1 MIIEAYLNLQ
11 KNTTDLYGY
20 PDQFTTMAEKAT
32 GDWIKKN
39 LDYFAGVAY
48 SKYRQNE
55 AFRKNYKLLNGEF
68 DFSDYMVIPETKMIL
83 DYLSDIPGQ
92 EQDIPQHLKHYPIL
106 NPPINTLLGE
116 LTKRPHKYAA
126 KAVDEISMEE
136 NIDFRS
142 NIIKEYV
149 LNNLRMKLEGA
160 EMPPEQKEQYIQQEI
175 QSKVINYTTI
185 AERWANKALGALRQH
200 FDFRHKSFLSFR
212 DLLVTGREYHHFYP
226 DNSRLGFTYRVEN
239 PANVWTLN
247 YRNAIT
253 TKDCW
258 AGGTLEVLTFAEI
271 INRYKLTDEEME
283 HLKTYSL
290 QGLRNNEYSAFSP
303 AMPNPNYD
311 PIWQLTF
318 ESADLSIDG
327 ITPNAYAFSN
337 QFSYTVITAY
347 WESQRPV
354 YKRTYVDES
363 GYEQTD
369 FVNEQY
375 KLCKECGDVSL
386 EKTWEN
392 IWMRGLKIGANIYF
406 CDPIEYINRMP
417 IVGIVNTFRNTQGKS
432 LLSMMK
438 PYQVLYNICLNQL
451 WEGLEKDLGTQ
462 AIIDMKVIPNNQDA
476 DAIDQ
481 FKTVAKQTGFLVID
495 TSMENTGG
503 PVQFNQMTR
512 TDLSQQ
518 TYISSRI
525 QLAEWARNQ
534 AWELVGVTRQRTG
547 SVLAT
552 ETATGTQTAMAQS
565 FAQTEPWFHFH
576 DIVLKEVYQ
585 TILDITQYT
594 ELQKPDS
601 VLNYL
606 NNDLESVFLKVNRDE
621 LLRDIQVYVTSFAE
635 DREIIDQLKT
645 LMQPAM
651 QNGADLADVA
661 DMLTA
666 NSERNLREILQKVQ
680 KRNQEA
686 REQQQQLE
694 QQKLQQS
701 QEQFEVQMQLAEQK
715 RREEMQNDNMNKEL
729 DRQNRLQVE
738 QLRGIAQEGSYS
750 PTTDT
755 TPLLVEQTKAAMEQ
769 SRQSFE
775 KEIKKRQLDQND
787 RKLDIEEKKAKDAL
801 DIAKLR
807 DKGTLNPKPKNKK

>member
-39 LDYFAGVAY
+39 LDYFSGVAY

-83 DYLSDIPGQ
+83 DYLSDVPGQ
-92 EQDIPQHLKHYPIL
+92 EQDIPQHLKHYPII

-126 KAVDEISMEE
+126 KAVDEISIEE
-136 NIDFRS
+136 NIDFRT
-142 NIIKEYV
+142 NIIREYI

-160 EMPPEQKEQYIQQEI
+160 EMPPEQKEEYVQKEI

-185 AERWANKALGALRQH
+185 AEKWANKALGALRQH
-200 FDFRHKSFLSFR
+200 FDFRHKSFLAFR

-226 DNSRLGFTYRVEN
+226 DNSRLGFTYKVEN

-369 FVNEQY
+369 FVNEEY

-392 IWMRGLKIGANIYF
+392 IWMKGQKIGANIFF
-406 CDPIEYINRMP
+406 CEPIEYINRMP

-495 TSMENTGG
+495 TSVENTGG
-503 PVQFNQMTR
+503 PIQFNQMTR
-512 TDLSQQ
+512 ADLSQQ
-518 TYISSRI
+518 TYIQSRI

-534 AWELVGVTRQRTG
+534 AWELVGISRQRTG
-547 SVLAT
+547 AVLAT

-606 NNDLESVFLKVNRDE
+606 NNDLESVFLKVTRDE

-651 QNGADLADVA
+651 QNGADLADIA

-694 QQKLQQS
+694 QQKMQQA
-701 QEQFEVQMQLAEQK
+701 QEQFQVQTQLAEQK
-715 RREEMQNDNMNKEL
+715 RREDMENDNMNKEL
-729 DRQNRLQVE
+729 DRQNRLQIE

-755 TPLLVEQTKAAMEQ
+755 TGLLIEQTKASMEKSKQ
-769 SRQSFE
+769 LFE
-775 KEIKKRQLDQND
+775 KEIKKRELDQND
-787 RKLDIEEKKAKDAL
+787 RKLDIEEQKAKDAL
-801 DIAKLR
+801 NIAKLR

>member
-20 PDQFTTMAEKAT
+20 PDQFTTMAEKET

-39 LDYFAGVAY
+39 LDYFSGVAY

-160 EMPPEQKEQYIQQEI
+160 DMPPEEKEQYVQQEI

-347 WESQRPV
+347 WETQRPV

-518 TYISSRI
+518 TYIQSRI

-606 NNDLESVFLKVNRDE
+606 NNDLESVFLKVTRDE

-651 QNGADLADVA
+651 QNGADLADIA

-701 QEQFEVQMQLAEQK
+701 QEQFEMQMQLAEQK
-715 RREEMQNDNMNKEL
+715 RREEMENDNMNKEL
-729 DRQNRLQVE
+729 DRLNRLQVE
-738 QLRGIAQEGSYS
+738 QLRGIAAEGSYS
-750 PTTDT
+750 QTTDT

-769 SRQSFE
+769 SKQSFE

-807 DKGTLNPKPKNKK
+807 DKGTLNPKPKHKK

>member
-1 MIIEAYLNLQ
+1 
-11 KNTTDLYGY
+11 
-20 PDQFTTMAEKAT
+20 
-32 GDWIKKN
+32 
-39 LDYFAGVAY
+39 
-48 SKYRQNE
+48 
-55 AFRKNYKLLNGEF
+55 
-68 DFSDYMVIPETKMIL
+68 MVIPETKMIL
-83 DYLSDIPGQ
+83 DYLSDVPGQ

-106 NPPINTLLGE
+106 NPPVNTLLGE

-126 KAVDEISMEE
+126 KAVDEISIEE
-136 NIDFRS
+136 NIDFRT
-142 NIIKEYV
+142 NLIKEYL
-149 LNNLRMKLEGA
+149 LNNLRMKVEGA
-160 EMPPEQKEQYIQQEI
+160 EMTPEQKEEYVQQEI

-185 AERWANKALGALRQH
+185 AEKWANKALGALKQH
-200 FDFRHKSFLSFR
+200 FDFRHKSFLAFR

-347 WESQRPV
+347 WETQRPV

-552 ETATGTQTAMAQS
+552 ETATGTQTAMSQS

-606 NNDLESVFLKVNRDE
+606 NNDLESVFLKVTRDE

-651 QNGADLADVA
+651 QNGADLADIA

-666 NSERNLREILQKVQ
+666 NSERSLREILQKVQ

-686 REQQQQLE
+686 REQQQQIE

-701 QEQFEVQMQLAEQK
+701 QEQFEMQTQLAEQK
-715 RREEMQNDNMNKEL
+715 RREDMQNENMNKEL

-738 QLRGIAQEGSYS
+738 QLRGIAAEGSYS

-787 RKLDIEEKKAKDAL
+787 RKLDIEEQKAKDAL
-801 DIAKLR
+801 NIAKLR

>member
-20 PDQFTTMAEKAT
+20 PDQFTTMAEKET
-32 GDWIKKN
+32 PDWIKKN

-68 DFSDYMVIPETKMIL
+68 DFSDYQTMPETKMIL
-83 DYLSDIPGQ
+83 DYLQDVPDQ
-92 EQDIPQHLKHYPIL
+92 EQDIPKHLKHYPIL

-126 KAVDEISMEE
+126 KAVDEISIEE
-136 NIDFRS
+136 NIDFRT

-149 LNNLRMKLEGA
+149 LNNIRMKLEGSD
-160 EMPPEQKEQYIQQEI
+160 MPPEQIEEVAQKEI
-175 QSKVINYTTI
+175 QKKVLNYTTI
-185 AERWANKALGALRQH
+185 AEEWANKTLKALKHH
-200 FDFRHKSFLSFR
+200 FDFRHQSFMAFR
-212 DLLVTGREYHHFYP
+212 DLLVTGRQYHHFYP

-258 AGGTLEVLTFAEI
+258 AGGTIEVLTFAEI
-271 INRYKLTDEEME
+271 INRYRLSDEEME

-337 QFSYTVITAY
+337 QFSYTVVTSY

-354 YKRTYVDES
+354 FKRTYVDEQ
-363 GYEQTD
+363 GYEQSD
-369 FVNEQY
+369 FVNEDY

-392 IWMRGLKIGANIYF
+392 IWMKGIKIGANIYF
-406 CDPIEYINRMP
+406 CEPIEYINRLP
-417 IVGIVNTFRNTQGKS
+417 IVGIVNTSRNTQGKS
-432 LLSMMK
+432 LLSLMK

-451 WEGLEKDLGTQ
+451 WEGLEKDLGVQ
-462 AIIDMKVIPNNQDA
+462 ALVDMRMIPNNQDA

-481 FKTVAKQTGFLVID
+481 FKTVAKETGFLVID
-495 TSMENTGG
+495 TSVENTGG
-503 PVQFNQMTR
+503 PIQFNQMTGVN
-512 TDLSQQ
+512 LGQQ
-518 TYISSRI
+518 AYISSRI
-525 QLAEWARNQ
+525 ELAQWARDQ
-534 AWELVGVTRQRTG
+534 AWELVGITRQRTG

-552 ETATGTQTAMAQS
+552 ETATGTQTAMTQS

-576 DIVLKEVYQ
+576 DIVLREVYQ
-585 TILDITQYT
+585 MALDMAQYI

-601 VLNYL
+601 TLNYL
-606 NNDLESVFLKVNRDE
+606 NDDLEAVFLKITRDE
-621 LLRDIQVYVTSFAE
+621 LLRDIQVYVTSYAE
-635 DREIIDQLKT
+635 DREAIEKLRS

-651 QNGADLADVA
+651 QNGADLADIA

-666 NSERNLREILQKVQ
+666 ESERGLREILEKARQ
-680 KRNQEA
+680 RNEQARQE
-686 REQQQQLE
+686 QLAVE
-694 QQKLQQS
+694 QQKIEQAQQ
-701 QEQFEVQMQLAEQK
+701 QFEAQIQIEEQ
-715 RREEMQNDNMNKEL
+715 RRKEEMENENMNKQL
-729 DRQNRLQVE
+729 DRENKLQIE
-738 QLRGIAQEGSYS
+738 QLRGIANEGSFS
-750 PTTDT
+750 QESDT
-755 TPLLVEQTKAAMEQ
+755 LGILTEQTKLSLEKSKQM
-769 SRQSFE
+769 FE
-775 KEIKKRQLDQND
+775 RTVKERELNQND
-787 RKLDIEEKKAKDAL
+787 RKLDIEEKKANDAL
-801 DIAKLR
+801 QIAKLR
-807 DKGTLNPKPKNKK
+807 DKGKLNSKPKNKK

>member
-20 PDQFTTMAEKAT
+20 PDQFTTMKEKGT

-68 DFSDYMVIPETKMIL
+68 DFADYFVIPETKMIL
-83 DYLSDIPGQ
+83 DYLKDVPGQ
-92 EQDIPQHLKHYPIL
+92 EQDIPKHLKHYPIL

-116 LTKRPHKYAA
+116 LTKRPHKYSV
-126 KAVDEISMEE
+126 KAVDEISTDE
-136 NIDFRS
+136 NIDFRT
-142 NIIKEYV
+142 NLIKEYV
-149 LNNLRMKLEGA
+149 MNNIMMNA
-160 EMPPEQKEQYIQQEI
+160 EQMDPEQADEYIQQEL
-175 QSKVINYTTI
+175 QSKVLNYTTI
-185 AERWANKALGALRQH
+185 AERWGNKALSALKYH
-200 FDFRHKSFLSFR
+200 FDFQHKSFLAFR

-271 INRYKLTDEEME
+271 INRYKLTNEEME

-337 QFSYTVITAY
+337 QFSYTVVTAY

-354 YKRTYVDES
+354 YKRTYVDQT
-363 GYEQTD
+363 GYEQSD
-369 FVNEQY
+369 FVSEDY

-392 IWMRGLKIGANIYF
+392 IWMKGIKIGANIYF
-406 CDPIEYINRMP
+406 CEPLEYVSCMP

-451 WEGLEKDLGTQ
+451 WEALEKDLGTQ

-476 DAIDQ
+476 DAIDP
-481 FKTVAKQTGFLVID
+481 FKTVAKETGFLVID
-495 TSMENTGG
+495 TSVENTGG

-534 AWELVGVTRQRTG
+534 AWELVGITRQRTG
-547 SVLAT
+547 AVLAS
-552 ETATGTQTAMAQS
+552 ETATGTNTAMTQS
-565 FAQTEPWFHFH
+565 YAQTEPWFHFH
-576 DIVLKEVYQ
+576 DIILRQVYQ
-585 TILDITQYT
+585 MMLDMTQYI
-594 ELQKPDS
+594 ELQKPDT

-606 NNDLESVFLKVNRDE
+606 NTDLESVFLKITRDE
-621 LLRDIQVYVTSFAE
+621 LLRDLQVYVTSYAE
-635 DREIIDQLKT
+635 DRDTIEKIRSL
-645 LMQPAM
+645 LQPAM
-651 QNGADLADVA
+651 QNGADLADAA
-661 DMLTA
+661 DILTA

-686 REQQQQLE
+686 REQQMQIE

-701 QEQFEVQMQLAEQK
+701 QQQFETNIQVQEQRRMQ
-715 RREEMQNDNMNKEL
+715 EMMNENMNKQL
-729 DRQNRLQVE
+729 DRENRLQIE
-738 QLRGIAQEGSYS
+738 QLRGIAAEGSYS
-750 PTTDT
+750 PTVDT
-755 TPLLVEQTKAAMEQ
+755 TELLTEQTKAAMEQ
-769 SRQSFE
+769 SKIEFE
-775 KEIKKRQLDQND
+775 KSIKKRELAQND

-807 DKGTLNPKPKNKK
+807 DKGTLTPKPKSKK

>member
-20 PDQFTTMAEKAT
+20 PDQFTTMKEKET

-68 DFSDYMVIPETKMIL
+68 DFADYFVIPETKMIL
-83 DYLSDIPGQ
+83 DYLKDVPDQ
-92 EQDIPQHLKHYPIL
+92 EQDIPKHLKHYPIL

-116 LTKRPHKYAA
+116 LTKRPHKYSV
-126 KAVDEISMEE
+126 KAIDDISIDE
-136 NIDFRS
+136 NIDFRT
-142 NIIKEYV
+142 NLIKEV
-149 LNNLRMKLEGA
+149 LLNNIMMRASGLA
-160 EMPPEQKEQYIQQEI
+160 PEEVQQFVEQELQN
-175 QSKVINYTTI
+175 KVLNYTTI
-185 AERWANKALGALRQH
+185 AEEWGNKVLGALKHH
-200 FDFRHKSFLSFR
+200 FDFQHKSFMAFR

-337 QFSYTVITAY
+337 QFSYTVVTSY

-354 YKRTYVDES
+354 YKRTYIDDS
-363 GYEQTD
+363 GYQQTD

-392 IWMRGLKIGANIYF
+392 IWMKGIKIGANIYF
-406 CDPIEYINRMP
+406 CEPLEYVSCMP

-451 WEGLEKDLGTQ
+451 WEALEKDLGVQ
-462 AIIDMKVIPNNQDA
+462 AIIDMKVIPNNDDA

-481 FKTVAKQTGFLVID
+481 FKTVAKETGFLVID
-495 TSMENTGG
+495 TSVENTGG

-525 QLAEWARNQ
+525 ELAEWARNQ
-534 AWELVGVTRQRTG
+534 AWELVGITRQRTG

-552 ETATGTQTAMAQS
+552 ETATGTNTAMAQS

-576 DIVLKEVYQ
+576 DVILREVYQ
-585 TILDITQYT
+585 TMLDITQYI

-601 VLNYL
+601 TLNYL
-606 NNDLESVFLKVNRDE
+606 NTELDSIFLKVTRDE
-621 LLRDIQVYVTSFAE
+621 ILRDLHVYVTSYAE
-635 DREIIDQLKT
+635 DRDMIEKLRS

-651 QNGADLADVA
+651 QNGADLADMA
-661 DMLTA
+661 EILTA
-666 NSERNLREILQKVQ
+666 NSERSLREILQKVQ
-680 KRNQEA
+680 KRME
-686 REQQQQLE
+686 EQRQQSQQIE
-694 QQKLQQS
+694 QQKLEQAQQ
-701 QEQFEVQMQLAEQK
+701 QFEIQTQLAEQK
-715 RREEMQNDNMNKEL
+715 RIQEMENENMNKEL

-738 QLRGIAQEGSYS
+738 QLRGIAAEGSYS
-750 PTTDT
+750 PTADT
-755 TPLLVEQTKAAMEQ
+755 TQLLTEQTKAAMER
-769 SRQSFE
+769 SRIEFE
-775 KEIKKRQLDQND
+775 KAVKRRELEQQD
-787 RKLDIEEKKAKDAL
+787 RKLDIEEKKAQDAL
-801 DIAKLR
+801 EIAKLR
-807 DKGTLNPKPKNKK
+807 DKGKLGEKGKNKK

>member
-20 PDQFTTMAEKAT
+20 PDQFTTMAEKDT

-68 DFSDYMVIPETKMIL
+68 DFADYFVIPETKMIL
-83 DYLSDIPGQ
+83 DYLKDVPGQ
-92 EQDIPQHLKHYPIL
+92 EQDIPKHLKHYPIL

-116 LTKRPHKYAA
+116 LTKRPHKYAV
-126 KAVDEISMEE
+126 KAMDDISMEE
-136 NIDFRS
+136 NIDFRT
-142 NIIKEYV
+142 NLIKEYV
-149 LNNLRMKLEGA
+149 INNLRMKTEGM
-160 EMPPEQKEQYIQQEI
+160 EPEQADEFMQQEL
-175 QSKVINYTTI
+175 QNKVLNYTTI
-185 AERWANKALGALRQH
+185 AEDWANKVLGALKHH
-200 FDFRHKSFLSFR
+200 FDFRHKSFLAFR

-337 QFSYTVITAY
+337 QFSYTVVTSY

-354 YKRTYVDES
+354 YKRTYVDET

-375 KLCKECGDVSL
+375 KLCKDCGDISL

-392 IWMRGLKIGANIYF
+392 IWMKGIKIGANIYF
-406 CDPIEYINRMP
+406 CDPLEYVNCMP
-417 IVGIVNTFRNTQGKS
+417 MVGIVNTFRNTQGKS

-451 WEGLEKDLGTQ
+451 WEALEKDLGTQ

-481 FKTVAKQTGFLVID
+481 FKTVAKETGFLVID
-495 TSMENTGG
+495 TSVENTGG

-518 TYISSRI
+518 TYIQSRI
-525 QLAEWARNQ
+525 QLAEWARTQ

-552 ETATGTQTAMAQS
+552 ETATGTQTAMTQS

-576 DIVLKEVYQ
+576 DVILKDVYQ
-585 TILDITQYT
+585 MILDMAQYI

-601 VLNYL
+601 TLNYL
-606 NNDLESVFLKVNRDE
+606 NNELESVFLRVTRED
-621 LLRDIQVYVTSFAE
+621 LLRDLQVYVTSYAE
-635 DREIIDQLKT
+635 DRDTIEKLRS

-651 QNGADLADVA
+651 QNGADLSDIA

-666 NSERNLREILQKVQ
+666 ESERGLREILKKLQQ
-680 KRNQEA
+680 RNQQMS
-686 REQQQQLE
+686 EQKNQIE
-694 QQKLQQS
+694 QQKLEQA
-701 QEQFEVQMQLAEQK
+701 QEQFQMNMQAQQEK
-715 RREEMQNDNMNKEL
+715 EMRQIENENMNKEL

-738 QLRGIAQEGSYS
+738 ELRGIAAEGSYS
-750 PTTDT
+750 QTMDT
-755 TPLLVEQTKAAMEQ
+755 TELLTEQTKSAIER
-769 SRQSFE
+769 SKIEFE
-775 KEIKKRQLDQND
+775 KAIKQKQLAQQD

-807 DKGTLNPKPKNKK
+807 DKGTLNPKPKTKK

>member
-83 DYLSDIPGQ
+83 DYLSDVPGQ

-149 LNNLRMKLEGA
+149 LNNLRMKVEGA
-160 EMPPEQKEQYIQQEI
+160 EMTPEQKEQYVQQEI

-347 WESQRPV
+347 WETQRPV

-375 KLCKECGDVSL
+375 KLCKECGDISL

-552 ETATGTQTAMAQS
+552 ETATGTQTAMSQS

-635 DREIIDQLKT
+635 DREIIEQLRT

-651 QNGADLADVA
+651 QNGAELADIA

-701 QEQFEVQMQLAEQK
+701 QEQFQMQMQLAEQK
-715 RREEMQNDNMNKEL
+715 RREEMENDNMNKEL

-738 QLRGIAQEGSYS
+738 QLRGIAAEGSYS

-769 SRQSFE
+769 SKQLFE

-787 RKLDIEEKKAKDAL
+787 RKLDIEEQKAKDAL
-801 DIAKLR
+801 SIAKLR

>member
-20 PDQFTTMAEKAT
+20 PDQFTTMKEKET

-68 DFSDYMVIPETKMIL
+68 DFADYFVIPETKMIL
-83 DYLSDIPGQ
+83 DYLKDVPDQ
-92 EQDIPQHLKHYPIL
+92 EQDIPKHLKHYPIL

-116 LTKRPHKYAA
+116 LTKRPHKYSV
-126 KAVDEISMEE
+126 KAVDEVSVDE

-142 NIIKEYV
+142 NLIKEV
-149 LNNLRMKLEGA
+149 LLNNIMMKASG
-160 EMPPEQKEQYIQQEI
+160 MNPEEVQQYVEQEL

-185 AERWANKALGALRQH
+185 AEEWGNKVLGALKHH
-200 FDFRHKSFLSFR
+200 FDFQHKSFMAFR

-337 QFSYTVITAY
+337 QFSYTVVTSY

-354 YKRTYVDES
+354 YKRTYLDEY
-363 GYEQTD
+363 GYQQTD

-375 KLCKECGDVSL
+375 KLCKDCGDISL

-392 IWMRGLKIGANIYF
+392 IWMKGLKIGANIYF
-406 CDPIEYINRMP
+406 CEPIEYVSCMP

-451 WEGLEKDLGTQ
+451 WEALEKDLGVQ
-462 AIIDMKVIPNNQDA
+462 AIIDMKVIPNNEDA

-481 FKTVAKQTGFLVID
+481 FKTVAKETGFLVID
-495 TSMENTGG
+495 TSVENTGG

-518 TYISSRI
+518 TYIQSRI

-534 AWELVGVTRQRTG
+534 AWELVGITRQRTG

-552 ETATGTQTAMAQS
+552 ETATGTNTAMSQS

-576 DIVLKEVYQ
+576 DVILREVYQ
-585 TILDITQYT
+585 TMLDVAQYV

-601 VLNYL
+601 TLNYL
-606 NNDLESVFLKVNRDE
+606 NTELDSIFLKVTRDE
-621 LLRDIQVYVTSFAE
+621 ILRDLHVYVTSYAE
-635 DREIIDQLKT
+635 DRDMIEKLRS

-651 QNGADLADVA
+651 QNGADLADMA
-661 DMLTA
+661 EILTA
-666 NSERNLREILQKVQ
+666 NSERSLREILQKVQ
-680 KRNQEA
+680 QRMEAQRQQSQEI
-686 REQQQQLE
+686 E

-701 QEQFEVQMQLAEQK
+701 QEQFQIQTQLAEQK
-715 RREEMQNDNMNKEL
+715 RREEMENENMNKEL

-738 QLRGIAQEGSYS
+738 QLKGIAAEGSYS
-750 PTTDT
+750 PTADT
-755 TPLLVEQTKAAMEQ
+755 TELLTEQTKAAMER
-769 SRQSFE
+769 SRIEFE
-775 KEIKKRQLDQND
+775 KAVKRRELEQQD
-787 RKLDIEEKKAKDAL
+787 RKLDIEEKKAQDAL
-801 DIAKLR
+801 EIAKLR
-807 DKGTLNPKPKNKK
+807 DKGKLGDKTKTKK

>member
-20 PDQFTTMAEKAT
+20 PDQFTTMAEKET

-39 LDYFAGVAY
+39 LDYFSGVAY

-160 EMPPEQKEQYIQQEI
+160 DMPPEEKEQYVQQEI

-347 WESQRPV
+347 WETQRPV

-518 TYISSRI
+518 TYIQSRI

-606 NNDLESVFLKVNRDE
+606 NNDLESVFLKVTRDE

-651 QNGADLADVA
+651 QNGADLADIA

-701 QEQFEVQMQLAEQK
+701 QEQFEMQMQLAEQK
-715 RREEMQNDNMNKEL
+715 RREEMENDNMNKEL
-729 DRQNRLQVE
+729 DRLNRLQVE
-738 QLRGIAQEGSYS
+738 QLRGIAAEGSYS
-750 PTTDT
+750 QTTDT

-769 SRQSFE
+769 SKQSFE

-807 DKGTLNPKPKNKK
+807 DKGTLNPKPKKKK

>member
-20 PDQFTTMAEKAT
+20 PDQFTTMHEKST

-83 DYLSDIPGQ
+83 DYLKDVPGQ
-92 EQDIPQHLKHYPIL
+92 EQDIPKHLKHYPIL

-116 LTKRPHKYAA
+116 MTKRPHKYSV
-126 KAVDEISMEE
+126 KAVDDVSIDE
-136 NIDFRS
+136 NIDFRT
-142 NIIKEYV
+142 NIIRDYVIQGIIRNAQGQVAPEELQEYIAQELQNKV
-149 LNNLRMKLEGA
+149 L
-160 EMPPEQKEQYIQQEI
+160 
-175 QSKVINYTTI
+175 NYTTI
-185 AERWANKALGALRQH
+185 AEEWGNKVLGALKHH
-200 FDFRHKSFLSFR
+200 FDFRHKSFMAFR

-271 INRYKLTDEEME
+271 INRYKLTNEEME

-337 QFSYTVITAY
+337 QFSYTVVTSY

-354 YKRTYVDES
+354 YKRTYLDEY
-363 GYEQTD
+363 GYQQTD
-369 FVNEQY
+369 FVNEDY
-375 KLCKECGDVSL
+375 KICKECGDVSL

-392 IWMRGLKIGANIYF
+392 IWMKGIKIGANIYF
-406 CDPIEYINRMP
+406 CEPLEYVNCMP

-451 WEGLEKDLGTQ
+451 WEALEKDLGTQ
-462 AIIDMKVIPNNQDA
+462 AIIDMKVIPNNSDA

-481 FKTVAKQTGFLVID
+481 FKTVAKETGFLVID
-495 TSMENTGG
+495 TSVENTGG

-518 TYISSRI
+518 TYIQSRI

-552 ETATGTQTAMAQS
+552 ETATGTNTAMAQS

-576 DIVLKEVYQ
+576 DVILRDVYQ
-585 TILDITQYT
+585 MMLDMSQYI

-601 VLNYL
+601 TLNYL
-606 NNDLESVFLKVNRDE
+606 NTELDSVFLKVTRDE
-621 LLRDIQVYVTSFAE
+621 ILRDLHVYVTSYAE
-635 DREIIDQLKT
+635 DRDMIEKLRS

-651 QNGADLADVA
+651 QNGADLS
-661 DMLTA
+661 DMAEILTA
-666 NSERNLREILQKVQ
+666 NSERSLREILQQ
-680 KRNQEA
+680 MQQRLDA
-686 REQQQQLE
+686 RRQQQNELE
-694 QQKLQQS
+694 QQKLQQA
-701 QEQFEVQMQLAEQK
+701 QQQFEIQTQLAEQK
-715 RREEMQNDNMNKEL
+715 RIQEMENENMNKEL
-729 DRQNRLQVE
+729 DRQNRLAIE
-738 QLRGIAQEGSYS
+738 QLRGIANEGSFS
-750 PTTDT
+750 PTLDT
-755 TPLLVEQTKAAMEQ
+755 TSLLTEQTKTAIDR
-769 SRQSFE
+769 SRLEFE
-775 KEIKKRQLDQND
+775 KQARKRELDQNE
-787 RKLDIEEKKAKDAL
+787 RKLDIEQKKANDAL

-807 DKGTLNPKPKNKK
+807 DKGTLTPKPKNKK

>member
-20 PDQFTTMAEKAT
+20 PDQFTTMKEKST

-68 DFSDYMVIPETKMIL
+68 DFADYFVIPETKMIL
-83 DYLSDIPGQ
+83 DYLKDVPGQ
-92 EQDIPQHLKHYPIL
+92 EQDIPKHLKHYPIL

-116 LTKRPHKYAA
+116 MTKRPHKYSV
-126 KAVDEISMEE
+126 KAMDDISMEE
-136 NIDFRS
+136 NIDFRT
-142 NIIKEYV
+142 NLIREYV
-149 LNNLRMKLEGA
+149 INNLRMKTAGMDPQEA
-160 EMPPEQKEQYIQQEI
+160 DEYIAQEM
-175 QSKVINYTTI
+175 QSKVLNYTTI
-185 AERWANKALGALRQH
+185 AEDWGNKVLGALKHH
-200 FDFRHKSFLSFR
+200 FDFRHKSFMAFR

-226 DNSRLGFTYRVEN
+226 DNSRLGFTYKVEN

-271 INRYKLTDEEME
+271 INRYKLTNEEME

-337 QFSYTVITAY
+337 QFSYTVVTCY
-347 WESQRPV
+347 WESQRPI

-363 GYEQTD
+363 GYEQSD
-369 FVNEQY
+369 FVNEEY
-375 KLCKECGDVSL
+375 KLCKDCGDVSL

-392 IWMRGLKIGANIYF
+392 IWMKGIKIGANIYF
-406 CDPIEYINRMP
+406 CEPIEYVNCMP

-451 WEGLEKDLGTQ
+451 WEALEKDLGTQ

-481 FKTVAKQTGFLVID
+481 FKTVAKETGFLVID
-495 TSMENTGG
+495 TSVENTGG

-518 TYISSRI
+518 TYINSRI
-525 QLAEWARNQ
+525 QLAEWARSQ
-534 AWELVGVTRQRTG
+534 AWELVGVSRQRTG

-552 ETATGTQTAMAQS
+552 ETATGTQTAMSQS

-576 DIVLKEVYQ
+576 DVILKDVYQ
-585 TILDITQYT
+585 MILDMTQYI

-601 VLNYL
+601 TLNYL
-606 NNDLESVFLKVNRDE
+606 NNELEAVFLRVTRED
-621 LLRDIQVYVTSFAE
+621 LLRDLQVYVTSYAE
-635 DREIIDQLKT
+635 DRDTIEKLRS

-651 QNGADLADVA
+651 QNGADLADIA

-666 NSERNLREILQKVQ
+666 ESERGLREILKKLQQ
-680 KRNQEA
+680 RNQEMN
-686 REQQQQLE
+686 QQKNQIE
-694 QQKLQQS
+694 QQKLQQA
-701 QEQFEVQMQLAEQK
+701 QQQFEVQTQLAEQK
-715 RREEMQNDNMNKEL
+715 RREDMDNENMNKEL

-738 QLRGIAQEGSYS
+738 QLRGIAAEGSYS
-750 PTTDT
+750 QTADT
-755 TPLLVEQTKAAMEQ
+755 TELLTEQTKSAMER
-769 SRQSFE
+769 SRMEFE
-775 KEIKKRQLDQND
+775 KAIKQRELAQND
-787 RKLDIEEKKAKDAL
+787 RKLDIEEKKAQDAL

-807 DKGTLNPKPKNKK
+807 DKGTLNPKPKSKK

>member
-20 PDQFTTMAEKAT
+20 PDQFTTMHEKGT

-68 DFSDYMVIPETKMIL
+68 DFTDYMVIPETKMIL
-83 DYLSDIPGQ
+83 DYLKDVPGQ
-92 EQDIPQHLKHYPIL
+92 EQDIPKHLKHYPIL

-116 LTKRPHKYAA
+116 LTKRPHKYAV
-126 KAVDEISMEE
+126 KAMDDISMEE
-136 NIDFRS
+136 NIDFRT
-142 NIIKEYV
+142 NLIREYV
-149 LNNLRMKLEGA
+149 INNLRMKTQGMDPQEA
-160 EMPPEQKEQYIQQEI
+160 DDYIAQEM
-175 QSKVINYTTI
+175 QSKVLNYTTI
-185 AERWANKALGALRQH
+185 AEDWSNKVLSALKHH
-200 FDFRHKSFLSFR
+200 FDFRHKSFMAFR

-271 INRYKLTDEEME
+271 INRYKLTNEEME

-337 QFSYTVITAY
+337 QFSYTVVTAY

-363 GYEQTD
+363 GYEQSD
-369 FVNEQY
+369 FVNEEY
-375 KLCKECGDVSL
+375 KLCKDCGDVSL
-386 EKTWEN
+386 EKAWEN
-392 IWMRGLKIGANIYF
+392 IWMKGIKIGANIYF
-406 CDPIEYINRMP
+406 CDPLEYVNCMP

-451 WEGLEKDLGTQ
+451 WEALEKDLGVQ
-462 AIIDMKVIPNNQDA
+462 AIIDMKVIPNNSDA

-481 FKTVAKQTGFLVID
+481 FKTVAKETGFLVID
-495 TSMENTGG
+495 TSVENTGG

-518 TYISSRI
+518 TYINSRI
-525 QLAEWARNQ
+525 QLAEWARSQ
-534 AWELVGVTRQRTG
+534 AWELVGVSRQRTG

-552 ETATGTQTAMAQS
+552 ETATGTQTAMSQS

-576 DIVLKEVYQ
+576 DVILKDVYQ
-585 TILDITQYT
+585 MILDMAQYI

-601 VLNYL
+601 TLNYL
-606 NNDLESVFLKVNRDE
+606 NNELEAVFLRVSRED
-621 LLRDIQVYVTSFAE
+621 LLRDLQVYVTSYAE
-635 DREIIDQLKT
+635 DRDTIEKLRS

-651 QNGADLADVA
+651 QNGADLADIA

-666 NSERNLREILQKVQ
+666 ESERGLREILKKLQQ
-680 KRNQEA
+680 RNQQMN
-686 REQQQQLE
+686 EQKNQIE
-694 QQKLQQS
+694 QQKLEQAQQ
-701 QEQFEVQMQLAEQK
+701 QFETQTQLAEQK
-715 RREEMQNDNMNKEL
+715 RIQEMENENMNKEL
-729 DRQNRLQVE
+729 DRQNRLQIE
-738 QLRGIAQEGSYS
+738 QLKGIAAEGSYS
-750 PTTDT
+750 PTADT
-755 TPLLVEQTKAAMEQ
+755 TELLTEQTKAAMEQ
-769 SRQSFE
+769 SRIEFE
-775 KEIKKRQLDQND
+775 KAIKQRQLAQQD
-787 RKLDIEEKKAKDAL
+787 RKLDIEERKAQDAL

-807 DKGTLNPKPKNKK
+807 DKGTLNPKPKKKK

>member
-20 PDQFTTMAEKAT
+20 PDQFTTMHEKST

-68 DFSDYMVIPETKMIL
+68 DFTDYMVIPETKMIL
-83 DYLSDIPGQ
+83 DYLKDVPGQ
-92 EQDIPQHLKHYPIL
+92 EQDIPKHLKHYPIL

-116 LTKRPHKYAA
+116 MTKRPHKYSV
-126 KAVDEISMEE
+126 KATDEISIDE

-142 NIIKEYV
+142 NLLKEFALNSIKAQ
-149 LNNLRMKLEGA
+149 LEGTDLS
-160 EMPPEQKEQYIQQEI
+160 PEEIEQAAAQEI
-175 QSKVINYTTI
+175 QKKILNYTTV
-185 AERWANKALGALRQH
+185 AEQWGNKVLSALKHH
-200 FDFRHKSFLSFR
+200 FDFRHKSFMAFR

-337 QFSYTVITAY
+337 QFSYTVVTAY

-354 YKRTYVDES
+354 YKRTYIDES

-369 FVNEQY
+369 FVNEDY
-375 KLCKECGDVSL
+375 KICKDCGDVSL

-406 CDPIEYINRMP
+406 CDPLEYVNCMP

-451 WEGLEKDLGTQ
+451 WEALEKDLGVQ
-462 AIIDMKVIPNNQDA
+462 AIIDMKVIPNNSDA

-481 FKTVAKQTGFLVID
+481 FKTVAKETGFLVID
-495 TSMENTGG
+495 TSVENTGG

-518 TYISSRI
+518 TYINSRI

-552 ETATGTQTAMAQS
+552 ETATGTQTAMSQS

-576 DIVLKEVYQ
+576 DVILRDVYQ
-585 TILDITQYT
+585 MLLDVTQYI

-601 VLNYL
+601 TLNYL
-606 NNDLESVFLKVNRDE
+606 NNDLESVFLKVTRDE
-621 LLRDIQVYVTSFAE
+621 ILRDLHVYVTSYAE
-635 DREIIDQLKT
+635 DRDNIEKLRS
-645 LMQPAM
+645 LMQPAI

-666 NSERNLREILQKVQ
+666 DSERSLREILQKVQ
-680 KRNQEA
+680 QRNQEA
-686 REQQQQLE
+686 KQQQMQLE

-701 QEQFEVQMQLAEQK
+701 DEQFQMKLQAQQEK
-715 RREEMQNDNMNKEL
+715 EARDMENENMNKEL
-729 DRQNRLQVE
+729 DRQNRLQIE
-738 QLRGIAQEGSYS
+738 ELRGIAAEGSYS
-750 PTTDT
+750 QTTDT
-755 TPLLVEQTKAAMEQ
+755 TELLTEQTKSAMERSKQ
-769 SRQSFE
+769 LYERSIKQ
-775 KEIKKRQLDQND
+775 KELQQQD
-787 RKLDIEEKKAKDAL
+787 RKLDIEEMKAKDAL
-801 DIAKLR
+801 EIARLR
-807 DKGTLNPKPKNKK
+807 DKGQLGDKSKKKK

>member
-20 PDQFTTMAEKAT
+20 PDQFTTMHEKGT

-68 DFSDYMVIPETKMIL
+68 DFTDYMVIPETKMIL
-83 DYLSDIPGQ
+83 DYLKDVPGQ
-92 EQDIPQHLKHYPIL
+92 EQDIPQHLKHYPII

-116 LTKRPHKYAA
+116 MTKRPHKYSV
-126 KAVDEISMEE
+126 KAVDEVSQDE

-142 NIIKEYV
+142 NLIKEYA
-149 LNNLRMKLEGA
+149 LNGIMMQLQQSG
-160 EMPPEQKEQYIQQEI
+160 MPPEEIEQAAQQEI
-175 QSKVINYTTI
+175 QSKVLNYTTI
-185 AERWANKALGALRQH
+185 AEQWANKALGALKHH
-200 FDFRHKSFLSFR
+200 FDFHHKSFLSFR

-226 DNSRLGFTYRVEN
+226 DNSRLGFNYKVEN

-271 INRYKLTDEEME
+271 IHRYKLTDKEIE

-337 QFSYTVITAY
+337 QFSYTVVTAY
-347 WESQRPV
+347 WESQRPI
-354 YKRTYVDES
+354 YKRTFIDEY
-363 GYEQTD
+363 GYQQSD
-369 FVNEQY
+369 FVNESY
-375 KLCKECGDVSL
+375 KLCKDCGDISL

-392 IWMRGLKIGANIYF
+392 VWMKGIKIGANIYF
-406 CDPIEYINRMP
+406 CEPLEYVNCMP

-495 TSMENTGG
+495 TSVENTGG

-518 TYISSRI
+518 TYIASRI

-534 AWELVGVTRQRTG
+534 AWELVGVSRQRTG
-547 SVLAT
+547 AVLAT
-552 ETATGTQTAMAQS
+552 ETATGTQTAMSQS

-576 DIVLKEVYQ
+576 DVILKDVYQ
-585 TILDITQYT
+585 MILDIAQYT

-601 VLNYL
+601 TLNYL
-606 NNDLESVFLKVNRDE
+606 NNDLESVFLRVTRDE
-621 LLRDIQVYVTSFAE
+621 LLRDLQVYVTSYAE
-635 DREIIDQLKT
+635 DRDTIEKLKS
-645 LMQPAM
+645 LMQPAI
-651 QNGADLADVA
+651 QNGADLADIA

-666 NSERNLREILQKVQ
+666 NSERSLREILQKVQ

-686 REQQQQLE
+686 KQQEMQLKQQQLE
-694 QQKLQQS
+694 QQKQQFETNLQV
-701 QEQFEVQMQLAEQK
+701 QEQ
-715 RREEMQNDNMNKEL
+715 RRLQEMENENMNKEL
-729 DRQNRLQVE
+729 DRQNRLQIE
-738 QLRGIAQEGSYS
+738 ELRGIANEGSFS
-750 PTTDT
+750 PTIDT
-755 TPLLVEQTKAAMEQ
+755 TELLTEQTKAAMERSKQ
-769 SRQSFE
+769 FYE
-775 KEIKKRQLDQND
+775 KSIKQKELEQND

-807 DKGTLNPKPKNKK
+807 DKGTLNPKPKSKK

>member
-20 PDQFTTMAEKAT
+20 PDQFTTMKEKST

-68 DFSDYMVIPETKMIL
+68 DFADYFVIPETKMIL
-83 DYLSDIPGQ
+83 DYLKDVPGQ
-92 EQDIPQHLKHYPIL
+92 EQDIPKHLKHYPIL

-116 LTKRPHKYAA
+116 MTKRPHKYSV
-126 KAVDEISMEE
+126 KAMDDISMEE
-136 NIDFRS
+136 NIDFRT
-142 NIIKEYV
+142 NLIREYV
-149 LNNLRMKLEGA
+149 INNLRMKTAGMDPQEA
-160 EMPPEQKEQYIQQEI
+160 DEYIAQEM
-175 QSKVINYTTI
+175 QSKVLNYTTI
-185 AERWANKALGALRQH
+185 AEDWGNKVLGALKHH
-200 FDFRHKSFLSFR
+200 FDFRHKSFMAFR

-226 DNSRLGFTYRVEN
+226 DNSRLGFTYKVEN

-271 INRYKLTDEEME
+271 INRYKLTNEEME

-337 QFSYTVITAY
+337 QFSYTVVTCY
-347 WESQRPV
+347 WESQRPI

-363 GYEQTD
+363 GYEQSD
-369 FVNEQY
+369 FVNEEY
-375 KLCKECGDVSL
+375 KLCKDCGDVSL

-392 IWMRGLKIGANIYF
+392 IWMKGIKIGANIYF
-406 CDPIEYINRMP
+406 CEPIEYVNCMP

-451 WEGLEKDLGTQ
+451 WEALEKDLGTQ

-481 FKTVAKQTGFLVID
+481 FKTVAKETGFLVID
-495 TSMENTGG
+495 TSVENTGG
-503 PVQFNQMTR
+503 PIQFNQMTR

-518 TYISSRI
+518 AYINSRI
-525 QLAEWARNQ
+525 QLAEWARSQ
-534 AWELVGVTRQRTG
+534 AWELVGVSRQRTG

-552 ETATGTQTAMAQS
+552 ETATGTQTAMSQS

-576 DIVLKEVYQ
+576 DVILKDVYQ
-585 TILDITQYT
+585 MILDMTQYI

-601 VLNYL
+601 TLNYL
-606 NNDLESVFLKVNRDE
+606 NNELEAVFLRVTRED
-621 LLRDIQVYVTSFAE
+621 LLRDLQVYVTSYAE
-635 DREIIDQLKT
+635 DRDTIEKLRS

-651 QNGADLADVA
+651 QNGADLADIA

-666 NSERNLREILQKVQ
+666 ESERGLREILKKLQQ
-680 KRNQEA
+680 RNQEMN
-686 REQQQQLE
+686 QQKNQIE
-694 QQKLQQS
+694 QQKLQQA
-701 QEQFEVQMQLAEQK
+701 QQQFEVQTQLAEQK
-715 RREEMQNDNMNKEL
+715 RREDMDNENMNKEL

-738 QLRGIAQEGSYS
+738 QLRGIAAEGSYS
-750 PTTDT
+750 QTGDT
-755 TPLLVEQTKAAMEQ
+755 TELLTEQTKSAMER
-769 SRQSFE
+769 SRMEFE
-775 KEIKKRQLDQND
+775 KAIKQRELAQND
-787 RKLDIEEKKAKDAL
+787 RKLDIEEKKAQDAL

-807 DKGTLNPKPKNKK
+807 DKGTLNPKPKSKK

>member
-39 LDYFAGVAY
+39 LDYFSGVAY

-83 DYLSDIPGQ
+83 DYLSDVPGQ
-92 EQDIPQHLKHYPIL
+92 EQDIPQHLKHYPII

-126 KAVDEISMEE
+126 KAVDEISIEE
-136 NIDFRS
+136 NIDFRT
-142 NIIKEYV
+142 NIIREYI

-160 EMPPEQKEQYIQQEI
+160 EMPPEQKEEYVQKEI

-185 AERWANKALGALRQH
+185 AEKWANKALGALRQH
-200 FDFRHKSFLSFR
+200 FDFRHKSFLAFR

-226 DNSRLGFTYRVEN
+226 DNSRLGFTYKVEN

-369 FVNEQY
+369 FVNEEY

-392 IWMRGLKIGANIYF
+392 IWMKGQKIGANIFF
-406 CDPIEYINRMP
+406 CEPIEYINRMP

-495 TSMENTGG
+495 TSVENTGG
-503 PVQFNQMTR
+503 PIQFNQMTR
-512 TDLSQQ
+512 ADLSQQ
-518 TYISSRI
+518 TYIQSRI
-525 QLAEWARNQ
+525 QLAEWARSQ

-547 SVLAT
+547 AVLAT
-552 ETATGTQTAMAQS
+552 ETATGTQTAMTQS

-606 NNDLESVFLKVNRDE
+606 NNDLESVFLKVTRDE

-651 QNGADLADVA
+651 QNGADLADIA

-694 QQKLQQS
+694 QQKMQQA
-701 QEQFEVQMQLAEQK
+701 QEQFQVQTQLAEQK
-715 RREEMQNDNMNKEL
+715 RREDMENDNMNKEL
-729 DRQNRLQVE
+729 DRQNRLQIE

-755 TPLLVEQTKAAMEQ
+755 TGLLIEQTKASMEKSKQ
-769 SRQSFE
+769 LFE
-775 KEIKKRQLDQND
+775 KEIKKRELDQND
-787 RKLDIEEKKAKDAL
+787 RKLDIEEQKAKDAL
-801 DIAKLR
+801 NIAKLR

>member
-20 PDQFTTMAEKAT
+20 PDQFTTMKEKGT

-68 DFSDYMVIPETKMIL
+68 DFTDYMVIPETKMIL
-83 DYLSDIPGQ
+83 DYLKDVPGQ

-116 LTKRPHKYAA
+116 ITKRPHKYSV
-126 KAVDEISMEE
+126 KATDEVSQDE
-136 NIDFRS
+136 NIDFRT
-142 NIIKEYV
+142 NLIKEYA
-149 LNNLRMKLEGA
+149 LNNIRMKLEGT
-160 EMPPEQKEQYIQQEI
+160 EMPPEQIEQIAQQEI
-175 QSKVINYTTI
+175 QSKILNYTTI
-185 AERWANKALGALRQH
+185 AEDWANKALGALKHH
-200 FDFRHKSFLSFR
+200 FDFHHKSFLSFR

-226 DNSRLGFTYRVEN
+226 DNSRLGFNYKVEN

-258 AGGTLEVLTFAEI
+258 AGGVLEVLTFAEI
-271 INRYKLTDEEME
+271 IHRYKLTDEEME

-354 YKRTYVDES
+354 YKRTYLDEY
-363 GYEQTD
+363 GYEQSD
-369 FVNEQY
+369 FVNEDY

-392 IWMRGLKIGANIYF
+392 VWMKGIKIGANIYF
-406 CDPIEYINRMP
+406 CEPLEYVNCMP

-438 PYQVLYNICLNQL
+438 PYQVLYNICMNQL

-495 TSMENTGG
+495 TSIENTGG

-534 AWELVGVTRQRTG
+534 AWELVGITRQRTG

-552 ETATGTQTAMAQS
+552 ETATGTQTAMTQS

-576 DIVLKEVYQ
+576 DVILRDVYQ
-585 TILDITQYT
+585 MILDMTQYI

-601 VLNYL
+601 TLNYL
-606 NNDLESVFLKVNRDE
+606 NNDLESVFLKVTRDE
-621 LLRDIQVYVTSFAE
+621 LLRDLQVYVTSYAE
-635 DREIIDQLKT
+635 DRDNIEKLKS
-645 LMQPAM
+645 LMQPAV
-651 QNGADLADVA
+651 QNGADLADIA

-680 KRNQEA
+680 QRNQQAKEQEMQL
-686 REQQQQLE
+686 RQQELEQKQQQFE
-694 QQKLQQS
+694 MNLQ
-701 QEQFEVQMQLAEQK
+701 VQEQK
-715 RREEMQNDNMNKEL
+715 RLQDMENENMNKEL
-729 DRQNRLQVE
+729 DRQNRLQIE
-738 QLRGIAQEGSYS
+738 QLRGIAAEGSYS
-750 PTTDT
+750 PTVDT
-755 TPLLVEQTKAAMEQ
+755 TPLLVEQTKAAIEQ
-769 SRQSFE
+769 SKQDFE
-775 KEIKKRQLDQND
+775 RALKKRELDQND

-807 DKGTLNPKPKNKK
+807 DKGTLNPKPKKNK

>member
-20 PDQFTTMAEKAT
+20 PDQFTTMKEKST

-68 DFSDYMVIPETKMIL
+68 DFADYFVIPETKMIL
-83 DYLSDIPGQ
+83 DYLKDVPGQ
-92 EQDIPQHLKHYPIL
+92 EQDIPKHLKHYPIL

-116 LTKRPHKYAA
+116 LTKRPHKYSV
-126 KAVDEISMEE
+126 KAVDDISIEE
-136 NIDFRS
+136 NIDFRT
-142 NIIKEYV
+142 NIIRDYV
-149 LNNLRMKLEGA
+149 IQSILRNAQGQVA
-160 EMPPEQKEQYIQQEI
+160 PEELQQYIAQEL
-175 QSKVINYTTI
+175 QNKVLNYTTI
-185 AERWANKALGALRQH
+185 AEDWGNKVLGALKHH
-200 FDFRHKSFLSFR
+200 FDFRHKSFMAFR

-271 INRYKLTDEEME
+271 INRYKLTNEEME

-337 QFSYTVITAY
+337 QFSYTVVTAY
-347 WESQRPV
+347 WESQRPI
-354 YKRTYVDES
+354 YKRTYVDEY
-363 GYEQTD
+363 GYQQTD
-369 FVNEQY
+369 FVNEEY
-375 KLCKECGDVSL
+375 KLCKDCGDVSL

-392 IWMRGLKIGANIYF
+392 IWMKGIKIGANIYF
-406 CDPIEYINRMP
+406 CEPLEYVNCMP
-417 IVGIVNTFRNTQGKS
+417 IVGIVNTSRNTQGKS

-451 WEGLEKDLGTQ
+451 WEALEKDLGVQ
-462 AIIDMKVIPNNQDA
+462 AIIDMKVIPNNSDA

-481 FKTVAKQTGFLVID
+481 FKTVAKETGFLVID
-495 TSMENTGG
+495 TSVENTGG

-518 TYISSRI
+518 TYINSRI

-552 ETATGTQTAMAQS
+552 ETATGTNTAMAQS

-576 DIVLKEVYQ
+576 DMLLREVYQ
-585 TILDITQYT
+585 MMLDMSQYI

-601 VLNYL
+601 TLNYL
-606 NNDLESVFLKVNRDE
+606 NTELDSVFLKVTRDE
-621 LLRDIQVYVTSFAE
+621 ILRDLQVYVTSYAE
-635 DREIIDQLKT
+635 DRDMIEKLRS

-651 QNGADLADVA
+651 QNGADLADMA
-661 DMLTA
+661 EILTA
-666 NSERNLREILQKVQ
+666 NSERSLREILQKVQ
-680 KRNQEA
+680 NRMQEQ
-686 REQQQQLE
+686 RQQAQQLE
-694 QQKLQQS
+694 QQKLEQAQQ
-701 QEQFEVQMQLAEQK
+701 QFEVQTQLAEQK
-715 RREEMQNDNMNKEL
+715 RIQDMENENMNKEL
-729 DRQNRLQVE
+729 DRQNRLAVE
-738 QLRGIAQEGSYS
+738 QLRGIANEGSYS
-750 PTTDT
+750 PTLDT
-755 TPLLVEQTKAAMEQ
+755 TDLLTEQTKTAIER
-769 SRQSFE
+769 SRLEFE
-775 KEIKKRQLDQND
+775 KQARKRELDQNE
-787 RKLDIEEKKAKDAL
+787 RKLDIEQKKADDAL
-801 DIAKLR
+801 NIAKLR
-807 DKGTLNPKPKNKK
+807 DKGTLNPKPKSKK

>member
-20 PDQFTTMAEKAT
+20 PDQFTTMEEKGT

-68 DFSDYMVIPETKMIL
+68 DFADYFVIPETKMIL
-83 DYLSDIPGQ
+83 DYLKDIPGQ
-92 EQDIPQHLKHYPIL
+92 EQDIPKHLKHYPIL

-116 LTKRPHKYAA
+116 LTKRPHKYAV
-126 KAVDEISMEE
+126 KAMDDISMEE
-136 NIDFRS
+136 NIDFRT
-142 NIIKEYV
+142 NLIKEYV
-149 LNNLRMKLEGA
+149 LNNIRTKLSGT
-160 EMPPEQKEQYIQQEI
+160 EMPPEQIEEIAQQEI
-175 QSKVINYTTI
+175 QTKVLNYTTV
-185 AERWANKALGALRQH
+185 AEEWGNKVLGALKHH
-200 FDFRHKSFLSFR
+200 FDFRHKSFMSFR

-226 DNSRLGFTYRVEN
+226 DNSRLGFTYKVEN

-337 QFSYTVITAY
+337 QFSYTVVTSY

-369 FVNEQY
+369 FVNEKY
-375 KLCKECGDVSL
+375 KLCKDCGDISL

-392 IWMRGLKIGANIYF
+392 IWMKGIKIGANIYF
-406 CDPIEYINRMP
+406 CDPIEYMNCMP
-417 IVGIVNTFRNTQGKS
+417 MVGIVNTFRNTQGKS

-451 WEGLEKDLGTQ
+451 WEALEKDLGTQ

-481 FKTVAKQTGFLVID
+481 FKTVAKETGFLVID
-495 TSMENTGG
+495 TSVENTGG

-518 TYISSRI
+518 TYIQSRI
-525 QLAEWARNQ
+525 QLAEWSRTQ

-576 DIVLKEVYQ
+576 DVVLRDVYQ
-585 TILDITQYT
+585 MMLDVSQYI

-601 VLNYL
+601 TLNYL
-606 NNDLESVFLKVNRDE
+606 NNELESVFLKITRDE
-621 LLRDIQVYVTSFAE
+621 LLRDLQVYVTSYAE
-635 DREIIDQLKT
+635 DKDTIEKLRS

-651 QNGADLADVA
+651 QNGADLADIA

-666 NSERNLREILQKVQ
+666 ESERGLREILKKLQQ
-680 KRNQEA
+680 RNQEMK
-686 REQQQQLE
+686 QQQSEIE
-694 QQKLQQS
+694 QQKLQQA
-701 QEQFEVQMQLAEQK
+701 QEQFQTNLQVQEQR
-715 RREEMQNDNMNKEL
+715 RREDMENENMNKEL
-729 DRQNRLQVE
+729 DRQNRIQLE
-738 QLRGIAQEGSYS
+738 QLRGIAAEGSYS
-750 PTTDT
+750 PTADT
-755 TPLLVEQTKAAMEQ
+755 TELLTEQTKVAMERSKLDYQ
-769 SRQSFE
+769 
-775 KEIKKRQLDQND
+775 KAIKQRELAQND
-787 RKLDIEEKKAKDAL
+787 RKLDIEQQKAKDAL

-807 DKGTLNPKPKNKK
+807 DKGTLNPKPKTKK

>member
-20 PDQFTTMAEKAT
+20 PDQFTTMKEKGT

-68 DFSDYMVIPETKMIL
+68 DFADYFVIPETKMIL
-83 DYLSDIPGQ
+83 DYLKDVPGQ
-92 EQDIPQHLKHYPIL
+92 EQDIPKHLKHYPIL

-116 LTKRPHKYAA
+116 MTKRPHKYAV
-126 KAVDEISMEE
+126 KAMDDISMEE
-136 NIDFRS
+136 NIDFRT
-142 NIIKEYV
+142 NLIREYV
-149 LNNLRMKLEGA
+149 INKLRMKTEGM
-160 EMPPEQKEQYIQQEI
+160 EPEQAEELIAQEM
-175 QSKVINYTTI
+175 QSKVLNYTTI
-185 AERWANKALGALRQH
+185 AEDWANKVLGALKHH
-200 FDFRHKSFLSFR
+200 FDFRHKSFMAFR

-271 INRYKLTDEEME
+271 INRYKLTNEEME

-337 QFSYTVITAY
+337 QFSYTVVTAY
-347 WESQRPV
+347 WESQRPI

-369 FVNEQY
+369 FVNEEY
-375 KLCKECGDVSL
+375 KLCKDCGDVSL

-392 IWMRGLKIGANIYF
+392 IWMKGIKIGANIYF
-406 CDPIEYINRMP
+406 CEPIEYVNCMP

-451 WEGLEKDLGTQ
+451 WEALEKDLGTQ
-462 AIIDMKVIPNNQDA
+462 AIIDMKVIPNNSDA

-481 FKTVAKQTGFLVID
+481 FKTVAKETGFLVID
-495 TSMENTGG
+495 TSVENTGG

-518 TYISSRI
+518 TYIQSRI
-525 QLAEWARNQ
+525 QLAEWARTQ

-552 ETATGTQTAMAQS
+552 ETATGTNTAMSQS

-576 DIVLKEVYQ
+576 DVILKDVYQ
-585 TILDITQYT
+585 MILDMTQYI

-601 VLNYL
+601 TLNYL
-606 NNDLESVFLKVNRDE
+606 NNELEAVFLRVTRED
-621 LLRDIQVYVTSFAE
+621 LLRDLQVYVTSYAE
-635 DREIIDQLKT
+635 DRDTIEKLRS

-651 QNGADLADVA
+651 QNGADLADIA

-666 NSERNLREILQKVQ
+666 ESERGLREILKKLQQ
-680 KRNQEA
+680 RNQEMN
-686 REQQQQLE
+686 QQKNQIE
-694 QQKLQQS
+694 QQKLQQA
-701 QEQFEVQMQLAEQK
+701 QQQFEVQTQLAEQK
-715 RREEMQNDNMNKEL
+715 RREEMENENMNKEL

-738 QLRGIAQEGSYS
+738 QLRGIAAEGSYS
-750 PTTDT
+750 QTADT
-755 TPLLVEQTKAAMEQ
+755 TELLTEQTKSAIEHSRME
-769 SRQSFE
+769 FE
-775 KEIKKRQLDQND
+775 KAIKQRELAQND
-787 RKLDIEEKKAKDAL
+787 RKLDIEEKKAQDAL

-807 DKGTLNPKPKNKK
+807 DKGTLNPKPKSKK

>member
-20 PDQFTTMAEKAT
+20 PDQFTTMAEKDT

-68 DFSDYMVIPETKMIL
+68 DFADYFVIPETKMIL
-83 DYLSDIPGQ
+83 DYLKDVPGQ
-92 EQDIPQHLKHYPIL
+92 EQDIPKHLKHYPIL

-116 LTKRPHKYAA
+116 LTKRPHKYSV
-126 KAVDEISMEE
+126 KAVDEVSIDE
-136 NIDFRS
+136 NIDFRT
-142 NIIKEYV
+142 NIIRDYV
-149 LNNLRMKLEGA
+149 IQGILRNAEGQVA
-160 EMPPEQKEQYIQQEI
+160 PEELEQYIAQEL
-175 QSKVINYTTI
+175 QSKVLNYTTI
-185 AERWANKALGALRQH
+185 AEEWGNKVLGALKHH
-200 FDFRHKSFLSFR
+200 FDFRHKSFMSFR

-226 DNSRLGFTYRVEN
+226 DNSRLGFTYKVEN

-337 QFSYTVITAY
+337 QFSYTVVTSY

-354 YKRTYVDES
+354 YKRTYVDEY
-363 GYEQTD
+363 GYQQND

-375 KLCKECGDVSL
+375 KLCKDCGDVSL

-392 IWMRGLKIGANIYF
+392 IWMKGIKIGANIYF
-406 CDPIEYINRMP
+406 CDPLEYVNCMP

-451 WEGLEKDLGTQ
+451 WEALEKDLGTQ

-481 FKTVAKQTGFLVID
+481 FKTVAKETGFLVID
-495 TSMENTGG
+495 TSVENTGG

-518 TYISSRI
+518 TYIQSRI
-525 QLAEWARNQ
+525 QLAEWARTQ

-552 ETATGTQTAMAQS
+552 ETATGTNTAMAQS

-576 DIVLKEVYQ
+576 DVILRDVYQ
-585 TILDITQYT
+585 MLLDISQYT

-601 VLNYL
+601 TLNYL
-606 NNDLESVFLKVNRDE
+606 NTELDSVFLKVTRDE
-621 LLRDIQVYVTSFAE
+621 ILRDLQVYVTSYSE
-635 DREIIDQLKT
+635 DRDMIEKLRS

-651 QNGADLADVA
+651 QNGADLS
-661 DMLTA
+661 DMAEILTA
-666 NSERNLREILQKVQ
+666 NSERSLREVLQKIQ
-680 KRNQEA
+680 KRME
-686 REQQQQLE
+686 EQRQQSQQIE

-701 QEQFEVQMQLAEQK
+701 QEQFEIQTQLAEQK
-715 RREEMQNDNMNKEL
+715 RMQEMDNDNMNKEL
-729 DRQNRLQVE
+729 DRQNRLAVE
-738 QLRGIAQEGSYS
+738 QLRGIANEGSFS
-750 PTTDT
+750 PTADT
-755 TPLLVEQTKAAMEQ
+755 TGLLTEQTKNAIDR
-769 SRQSFE
+769 SRLEFE
-775 KEIKKRQLDQND
+775 KQARKRELDQNE
-787 RKLDIEEKKAKDAL
+787 RKLDIEERKANDAL
-801 DIAKLR
+801 NIAKLR
-807 DKGTLNPKPKNKK
+807 DKGTLNPKPKSKK

>member
-20 PDQFTTMAEKAT
+20 PDQFTTMKEKGT

-68 DFSDYMVIPETKMIL
+68 DFADYFVIPETKMIL
-83 DYLSDIPGQ
+83 DYLKDVPGQ
-92 EQDIPQHLKHYPIL
+92 EQDIPKHLKHYPIL

-116 LTKRPHKYAA
+116 MTKRPHKYSV
-126 KAVDEISMEE
+126 KAMDDISMEE
-136 NIDFRS
+136 NIDFRT
-142 NIIKEYV
+142 NLIREYV
-149 LNNLRMKLEGA
+149 INNLRMKTQGMDPQEA
-160 EMPPEQKEQYIQQEI
+160 DDYIAQEM
-175 QSKVINYTTI
+175 QSKVLNYTTI
-185 AERWANKALGALRQH
+185 AEDWANKVLGALKHH
-200 FDFRHKSFLSFR
+200 FDFRHKSFMAFR

-337 QFSYTVITAY
+337 QFSYTVVTAY
-347 WESQRPV
+347 WESQRPI

-369 FVNEQY
+369 FVNEEY
-375 KLCKECGDVSL
+375 KLCKDCGDVSL

-392 IWMRGLKIGANIYF
+392 IWMKGIKIGANIYF
-406 CDPIEYINRMP
+406 CDPLDYVSCMP

-451 WEGLEKDLGTQ
+451 WEALEKDLGTQ

-481 FKTVAKQTGFLVID
+481 FKTVAKETGFLVID
-495 TSMENTGG
+495 TSVENTGG

-518 TYISSRI
+518 GYINSRI
-525 QLAEWARNQ
+525 QLAEWARSQ

-552 ETATGTQTAMAQS
+552 ETATGTQTAMSQS

-576 DIVLKEVYQ
+576 DVILKDVYQ
-585 TILDITQYT
+585 MILDITQYI

-601 VLNYL
+601 TLNYL
-606 NNDLESVFLKVNRDE
+606 NNELEAVFLRVSRED
-621 LLRDIQVYVTSFAE
+621 LLRDLQVYVTSYAE
-635 DREIIDQLKT
+635 DRDTIEKLRS

-651 QNGADLADVA
+651 QNGADLADIA

-666 NSERNLREILQKVQ
+666 ESERGLREILKKLQQ
-680 KRNQEA
+680 RNQQMN
-686 REQQQQLE
+686 QQKNQIE
-694 QQKLQQS
+694 QQKLEQAQQ
-701 QEQFEVQMQLAEQK
+701 QFEIQTQLAEQK
-715 RREEMQNDNMNKEL
+715 RREEMDNENMNKEL
-729 DRQNRLQVE
+729 DRQNRLQIE
-738 QLRGIAQEGSYS
+738 QLRGIAAEGSYS
-750 PTTDT
+750 QTMDT
-755 TPLLVEQTKAAMEQ
+755 TELLTEQTKSAMER
-769 SRQSFE
+769 SRMEFE
-775 KEIKKRQLDQND
+775 KAIKQRELAQND
-787 RKLDIEEKKAKDAL
+787 RKLDIEERKAKDAL

-807 DKGTLNPKPKNKK
+807 DKGTLNPKPKKKK

>member
-20 PDQFTTMAEKAT
+20 PDQFTTMKEKST

-68 DFSDYMVIPETKMIL
+68 DFTDYMVIPETKMIL
-83 DYLSDIPGQ
+83 DYLKDVPGQ
-92 EQDIPQHLKHYPIL
+92 EQDIPKHLKHYPIL

-116 LTKRPHKYAA
+116 LTKRPHKYAV
-126 KAVDEISMEE
+126 KAMDDISMEE
-136 NIDFRS
+136 NIDFRT
-142 NIIKEYV
+142 NLIREYV
-149 LNNLRMKLEGA
+149 INNLRMKTQGMDPQEA
-160 EMPPEQKEQYIQQEI
+160 DDYIAQEM
-175 QSKVINYTTI
+175 QSKVLNYTTI
-185 AERWANKALGALRQH
+185 AEDWANKVLSALKHH
-200 FDFRHKSFLSFR
+200 FDFRHKSFMAFR

-271 INRYKLTDEEME
+271 INRYKLTNEEME

-337 QFSYTVITAY
+337 QFSYTVVTAY

-363 GYEQTD
+363 GYEQSD
-369 FVNEQY
+369 FVNEEY
-375 KLCKECGDVSL
+375 KLCKDCGDVSL

-392 IWMRGLKIGANIYF
+392 IWMKGIKIGANIYF
-406 CDPIEYINRMP
+406 CEPLEYVSCMP

-451 WEGLEKDLGTQ
+451 WEALEKDLGTQ
-462 AIIDMKVIPNNQDA
+462 AIIDMKVIPNNSDA

-481 FKTVAKQTGFLVID
+481 FKTVAKETGFLVID
-495 TSMENTGG
+495 TSVENTGG

-518 TYISSRI
+518 GYINSRI
-525 QLAEWARNQ
+525 QLAEWARSQ

-552 ETATGTQTAMAQS
+552 ETATGTQTAMSQS
-565 FAQTEPWFHFH
+565 FAVCVP
-576 DIVLKEVYQ
+576 VAV
-585 TILDITQYT
+585 
-594 ELQKPDS
+594 S
-601 VLNYL
+601 V
-606 NNDLESVFLKVNRDE
+606 
-621 LLRDIQVYVTSFAE
+621 
-635 DREIIDQLKT
+635 
-645 LMQPAM
+645 
-651 QNGADLADVA
+651 
-661 DMLTA
+661 
-666 NSERNLREILQKVQ
+666 
-680 KRNQEA
+680 A
-686 REQQQQLE
+686 RTDP
-694 QQKLQQS
+694 
-701 QEQFEVQMQLAEQK
+701 VH
-715 RREEMQNDNMNKEL
+715 
-729 DRQNRLQVE
+729 RLQ
-738 QLRGIAQEGSYS
+738 
-750 PTTDT
+750 
-755 TPLLVEQTKAAMEQ
+755 
-769 SRQSFE
+769 
-775 KEIKKRQLDQND
+775 
-787 RKLDIEEKKAKDAL
+787 
-801 DIAKLR
+801 
-807 DKGTLNPKPKNKK
+807 

>member
-20 PDQFTTMAEKAT
+20 PDQFTTMKEKST

-68 DFSDYMVIPETKMIL
+68 DFTDYMVIPETKMIL
-83 DYLSDIPGQ
+83 DYLKDVPGQ
-92 EQDIPQHLKHYPIL
+92 EQDIPKHLKHYPIL

-116 LTKRPHKYAA
+116 LTKRPHKYAV
-126 KAVDEISMEE
+126 KAMDDISIEE
-136 NIDFRS
+136 NIDFRT
-142 NIIKEYV
+142 NLIKEYV
-149 LNNLRMKLEGA
+149 LNNIRRKLEGT
-160 EMPPEQKEQYIQQEI
+160 EMPPEQIEEIAQQEI
-175 QSKVINYTTI
+175 QKKVLNYTTI
-185 AERWANKALGALRQH
+185 AEEWANKALAALKHH
-200 FDFRHKSFLSFR
+200 FDFRHKSFMAFR

-337 QFSYTVITAY
+337 QFSYTVVTAY

-375 KLCKECGDVSL
+375 KLCKDCGDVSL

-392 IWMRGLKIGANIYF
+392 IWMKGIKIGANIYF
-406 CDPIEYINRMP
+406 CEPIEYVDCMP

-451 WEGLEKDLGTQ
+451 WEALEKDLGTQ

-481 FKTVAKQTGFLVID
+481 FKTVAKETGFLVID
-495 TSMENTGG
+495 TSVENTGG

-518 TYISSRI
+518 TYIQSRI
-525 QLAEWARNQ
+525 QLAEWARSQ

-552 ETATGTQTAMAQS
+552 ETATGTQTAMTQS

-576 DIVLKEVYQ
+576 DVILKDVYQ
-585 TILDITQYT
+585 MILDMTQYI

-601 VLNYL
+601 TLNYL
-606 NNDLESVFLKVNRDE
+606 NNELESVFLKVTRDD
-621 LLRDIQVYVTSFAE
+621 LLRDLQVYVTSYAE
-635 DREIIDQLKT
+635 DRDVIEKLRS

-651 QNGADLADVA
+651 QNGADLADIA

-666 NSERNLREILQKVQ
+666 ESERGLREILQKLQ
-680 KRNQEA
+680 QRNQQMN
-686 REQQQQLE
+686 EQKNQIE
-694 QQKLQQS
+694 QQKLEQAQQ
-701 QEQFEVQMQLAEQK
+701 QFEVQTQLAEQR
-715 RREEMQNDNMNKEL
+715 RREDMENENMNKEL
-729 DRQNRLQVE
+729 DRQNRLQIE
-738 QLRGIAQEGSYS
+738 QLRGIAAEGSYS
-750 PTTDT
+750 PTVDT
-755 TPLLVEQTKAAMEQ
+755 TELLTEQTKAAMEQ
-769 SRQSFE
+769 SRIEFE
-775 KEIKKRQLDQND
+775 KAIKQRQLAQND
-787 RKLDIEEKKAKDAL
+787 RKLDIEERKAKDAL

-807 DKGTLNPKPKNKK
+807 DKGTLNPKPKKNK